1 MTPAFATLFEPAS
14 AANLAISRLRETAIQ
29 LQAEGVRGK
38 ELRTDEWVT
47 IVNIGRVLPETPP
60 PGRLA
65 PLLRA
70 AARVAQ
76 RAADLLGKDVLTTG
90 DHQSLET
97 AADWARAAHVML
109 SSHAKW
115 NGGDL
120 NVPGIDE
127 WLGMLQRS
135 KIAVLDALVGDMDP
149 DDIAY
154 IESTDPAKIEAA
166 SVLDNL
172 PPMNFSDLFT
182 LVDAQRWSRLM
193 WRVHADIRLSL
204 RERDIVMPEWT
215 MDSRT
220 QPIRCDTDGM
230 AAIDELALD
239 PLLYA
244 EQWDLLRLAER
255 LAAGVEVV
263 L

>member
-1 MTPAFATLFEPAS
+1 MTPAFATLFEPAL
-14 AANLAISRLRETAIQ
+14 AASLSIARLRETAIQ
-29 LQAEGVRGK
+29 LQAEGMRGK

-60 PGRLA
+60 PGRMA

-76 RAADLLGKDVLTTG
+76 RAADLLDKDSLTTG
-90 DHQSLET
+90 DYQSLET
-97 AADWARAAHVML
+97 AADWVRAAHVML
-109 SSHAKW
+109 SSYARW
-115 NGGDL
+115 SWTDL
-120 NVPGIDE
+120 DVPGIDA
-127 WLGMLQRS
+127 WQGMLQRS
-135 KIAVLDALVGDMDP
+135 RTAVLDALGGNLDP

-166 SVLDNL
+166 RFLDS
-172 PPMNFSDLFT
+172 PPPLNFHDLFT
-182 LVDAQRWSRLM
+182 LVDAQRWARLV
-193 WRVHADIRLSL
+193 WFAHADIRLSL
-204 RERDIVMPEWT
+204 RERDIVMPKWSV
-215 MDSRT
+215 DSRN
-220 QPIRCDTDGM
+220 QLIRCDTDGL

-244 EQWDLLRLAER
+244 EDWNLPRLAER

>member
-14 AANLAISRLRETAIQ
+14 AASLAIARLRETAIQ
-29 LQAEGVRGK
+29 LQTEGMRGK

-60 PGRLA
+60 PGRMA

-70 AARVAQ
+70 ASRVTH
-76 RAADLLGKDVLTTG
+76 RAADLLSKDVLTTG

-97 AADWARAAHVML
+97 AADWARAAYVLLL
-109 SSHAKW
+109 SLSA
-115 NGGDL
+115 NQYDVAFAGL
-120 NVPGIDE
+120 
-127 WLGMLQRS
+127 
-135 KIAVLDALVGDMDP
+135 
-149 DDIAY
+149 
-154 IESTDPAKIEAA
+154 
-166 SVLDNL
+166 
-172 PPMNFSDLFT
+172 FSR
-182 LVDAQRWSRLM
+182 VDAQKWSGLSRDA
-193 WRVHADIRLSL
+193 HADIRLSL

-215 MDSRT
+215 IDSRA

-244 EQWDLLRLAER
+244 EQWDLPRLAER

>member
-14 AANLAISRLRETAIQ
+14 AARLAIARLRETAIL
-29 LQAEGVRGK
+29 LQTEGMRGK

-47 IVNIGRVLPETPP
+47 IVNIGRVLPESPS

-76 RAADLLGKDVLTTG
+76 RAADLLNKDVLTTG

-97 AADWARAAHVML
+97 AADWSRAAYVLLL
-109 SSHAKW
+109 SFSASQ
-115 NGGDL
+115 D
-120 NVPGIDE
+120 
-127 WLGMLQRS
+127 
-135 KIAVLDALVGDMDP
+135 DAGFAGL
-149 DDIAY
+149 
-154 IESTDPAKIEAA
+154 
-166 SVLDNL
+166 
-172 PPMNFSDLFT
+172 FSRI
-182 LVDAQRWSRLM
+182 DAQKWSGLLRDA
-193 WRVHADIRLSL
+193 HADIRLSL
-204 RERDIVMPEWT
+204 RGRDITAPEWT
-215 MDSRT
+215 TDSRT

-244 EQWDLLRLAER
+244 EQWDLPRLAER

>member
-14 AANLAISRLRETAIQ
+14 AASLAIARLRETAIQ
-29 LQAEGVRGK
+29 LQAEGMRGK

-60 PGRLA
+60 PGRMA

-76 RAADLLGKDVLTTG
+76 RAADLLSKDSLTTG
-90 DHQSLET
+90 DYQSLET
-97 AADWARAAHVML
+97 AADWSKAAHTL
-109 SSHAKW
+109 
-115 NGGDL
+115 
-120 NVPGIDE
+120 
-127 WLGMLQRS
+127 
-135 KIAVLDALVGDMDP
+135 LVGQ
-149 DDIAY
+149 
-154 IESTDPAKIEAA
+154 AK
-166 SVLDNL
+166 SQDGSD
-172 PPMNFSDLFT
+172 FSGLFSRI
-182 LVDAQRWSRLM
+182 DAQKWSGLLRDT
-193 WRVHADIRLSL
+193 HADIRLSL
-204 RERDIVMPEWT
+204 RDRDIVMPKWSV
-215 MDSRT
+215 DSRN
-220 QPIRCDTDGM
+220 QLIRCDTDGL

-244 EQWDLLRLAER
+244 EEWNLPRLAER